1 LKIAD
6 YKKEIKN
13 RELSNQNYDI
23 LSFSWNLDD
32 ADGYL
37 IKLVERIDYSYEK
50 IDYNPGTDKRKK
62 PHYVLALPD
71 TVEISEVFDN
81 NLKLE
86 LLNEKK
92 DKIESLS

>member
-1 LKIAD
+1 
-6 YKKEIKN
+6 
-13 RELSNQNYDI
+13 
-23 LSFSWNLDD
+23 LDD

-50 IDYNPGTDKRKK
+50 VDYNPGADKRKK

-71 TVEISEVFDN
+71 TVEMTDVLNN

-86 LLNEKK
+86 LLNNKT

>member
-1 LKIAD
+1 
-6 YKKEIKN
+6 
-13 RELSNQNYDI
+13 

-50 IDYNPGTDKRKK
+50 TDYNPGTDKRKQ

-71 TVEISEVFDN
+71 TVEISEVFAD

-86 LLNEKK
+86 LLNEKT